1 MCVCVWEEGAATVL
15 QRCSSLVPDA
25 CTPSLAADLRWCVAC
40 HAHTHTQVLPVAFL
54 ASHDEVASVS
64 SAWGAVWSEG
74 CPSEPAA
81 LRLHAREL
89 AGLIA
94 GGLGSSM
101 WGRKRSAAKVGVV
114 WQW

>member
-1 MCVCVWEEGAATVL
+1 
-15 QRCSSLVPDA
+15 
-25 CTPSLAADLRWCVAC
+25 
-40 HAHTHTQVLPVAFL
+40 VLPVAFL